1 MPLEIYLILGA
12 ISFFTSMITA
22 IFSVGGGMMMLASLG
37 QFVSASALIPLHASV
52 QLLNNIS
59 RVYVYKEHI
68 NFGIL
73 KTILWA
79 SLIGSLIAVFIF
91 QNLNEYVLTL
101 IIGFSILFLTWV
113 PINKFIKHGY
123 ANDLICGL
131 LAGIAGIFIGAN
143 GPIVTAFMRLK
154 NLSPESLVANHGLV
168 MVFQHSIKII
178 LFISVIG
185 FSLFNYSVL
194 IIFLGLMGYLGTKVG
209 KKLINK
215 IDFKLFQTVLKIL
228 LSFLAILLILRA
240 A

>member
-1 MPLEIYLILGA
+1 MSLEIYLILGA

-22 IFSVGGGMMMLASLG
+22 IFSLGGGMIMLASLG

-59 RVYVYKEHI
+59 RVFVYREHI
-68 NFGIL
+68 NFKIL

-79 SLIGSLIAVFIF
+79 SFIGSFIAIFIF

-154 NLSPESLVANHGLV
+154 SLSPESLVANHGLV

-209 KKLINK
+209 KKLIDK
-215 IDFKLFQTVLKIL
+215 IDFKLFQNVLKLL

>member
-1 MPLEIYLILGA
+1 MPPEIYLILGA

-22 IFSVGGGMMMLASLG
+22 IFSVGGGMVMLASLG

-68 NFGIL
+68 NFGVL

-79 SLIGSLIAVFIF
+79 SFFGSLIAIFIF
-91 QNLNEYVLTL
+91 QNLDEYILTL
-101 IIGFSILFLTWV
+101 IIGYSILFLTWV
-113 PINKFIKHGY
+113 QVNKFIKHGF

-131 LAGIAGIFIGAN
+131 LAGVAGIFIGAN

-154 NLSPESLVANHGLV
+154 NFSPESLVANHGLV
-168 MVFQHSIKII
+168 MVFQHLIKII

-185 FSLFNYSVL
+185 FSLLSYISL
-194 IIFLGLMGYLGTKVG
+194 IIFLGAMGYLGTRVG
-209 KKLINK
+209 RRLINK
-215 IDFKLFQTVLKIL
+215 IDFKLFQNILKFL
-228 LSFLAILLILRA
+228 LSVLAILLILRA
-240 A
+240 E